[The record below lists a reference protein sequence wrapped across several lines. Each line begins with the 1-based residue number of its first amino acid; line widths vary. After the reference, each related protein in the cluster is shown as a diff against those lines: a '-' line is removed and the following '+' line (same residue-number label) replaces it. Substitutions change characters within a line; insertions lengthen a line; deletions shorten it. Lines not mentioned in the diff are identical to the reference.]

1 MKRTMRNQLGQ
12 TLETRSNRS
21 ETMMKTSD
29 SQVVYV
35 RQDNSATVTCPHCG
49 VRYKVNAGKVTTCGR
64 RCKLRCKCGHR
75 CSVFFEFRENPRREL
90 YVDGYYRPIRE
101 VYIRGAAR
109 TGPTSESLVLVLVQN
124 ISRTGIGFVVA
135 TGHELKVGD
144 RLEIM
149 FTLDDPEQSRVE
161 REGVVRRLAEDNYLG
176 CEFTDFGH
184 VDRATGFYVMT

>member
-1 MKRTMRNQLGQ
+1 MRNQLGQ

-21 ETMMKTSD
+21 ETMTKTSD

-49 VRYKVNAGKVTTCGR
+49 VRYKVNAGKVKTRGR
-64 RCKLRCKCGHR
+64 GSKLRCKCGD
-75 CSVFFEFRENPRREL
+75 SFSIFFEFRENPRREL

-109 TGPTSESLVLVLVQN
+109 TSPTSESLVLVLVQN

-161 REGVVRRLAEDNYLG
+161 RTAAVRWLAEGNYLG